1 MSEYI
6 FRRKGFDEREH
17 RRWEIARW
25 QVWLITQPNY
35 KPEYRKSNAKSFFP
49 FPWDEGY
56 ITTEEQAIERMES
69 SQVDEKKAN
78 ILNALFDKY
87 NDK

>member
-6 FRRKGFDEREH
+6 LRRKGFEEREH

-25 QVWLITQPNY
+25 QVWLITKPN
-35 KPEYRKSNAKSFFP
+35 KSNAKSFFP

-87 NDK
+87 NDN